1 MRSDGDWMGSGHYMA
16 KGIQQLLGD
25 TFFVFLKQNVFPQLG
40 IKPGSPAWGAQS
52 LSCWNS
58 REIPLEDT
66 DSRCLVS
73 MIAYTLSWDPRQAFK
88 MIDESL
94 WCSPRLVVSK
104 GENLTPGPKTISV
117 TQSFRESFWRG
128 HQKWVERLPAS
139 LVFSR
144 ELYPF
149 VLAAK
154 NRKGTSRLWKFHPD
168 PFP

>member
-1 MRSDGDWMGSGHYMA
+1 MGSGHYMA

-94 WCSPRLVVSK
+94 HCSGGFKVS
-104 GENLTPGPKTISV
+104 EEDLTPGPKTVSV
-117 TQSFRESFWRG
+117 TQSF
-128 HQKWVERLPAS
+128 V
-139 LVFSR
+139 
-144 ELYPF
+144 
-149 VLAAK
+149 
-154 NRKGTSRLWKFHPD
+154 
-168 PFP
+168 